1 MQHGCV
7 ERLGSRLDFWLHA
20 KTRCR
25 PEFGRRQGR
34 ARPPDPQRAD
44 VVDAVLH
51 EAVRVFGLEIALDAD
66 RNTLMAREF
75 DGINASYRDA
85 NKRSIFYEAVL
96 DAAIEELWDDG
107 EVQVLRLRGEGF
119 VAVHIACEPA
129 IRSAY
134 LAAATEA
141 QAATDPDSGIRVIYG
156 EQIDRLEVVN
166 RNKAITRFRDELQ
179 AGCPIR

>member
-1 MQHGCV
+1 MEAVLTIRVLVLAIMTAVCAQNAVAQPASDQLQFENVPEGTQASII
-7 ERLGSRLDFWLHA
+7 SRG
-20 KTRCR
+20 KTILIGR
-25 PEFGRRQGR
+25 PSDASMQGR
-34 ARPPDPQRAD
+34 LIDLNGDQ
-44 VVDAVLH
+44 
-51 EAVRVFGLEIALDAD
+51 
-66 RNTLMAREF
+66 
-75 DGINASYRDA
+75 
-85 NKRSIFYEAVL
+85 VL